1 MTGLIII
8 TIVIFS
14 LAAILLCVPQT
25 KEKTNVW
32 FAIFLFSA
40 GMGYLVAILQYY
52 ILPVINNNVSI
63 KITAQFISAF
73 GFRFSP
79 YFLLQTGISYSN
91 VFSMHWKKR
100 LTYLLP
106 IPGIITFALDF
117 IFIKEGFL
125 TKHICESSLF
135 WDVSIWAV
143 PYGFLGIFFVFH
155 AYYTEQNRKRK
166 KQKLATFWII
176 LPIIFI
182 IVLDYGSSIL
192 KINGWQMWVISLI
205 PTSIS
210 LVIFIFNLN
219 KSGILGVKMNIHF
232 EQVDLQKEELMELVS
247 QLTGAQ
253 KEVLFLKLE
262 GKTNQ
267 EIAKMRNVSLATV
280 KSQINAIHKKLNI
293 KNIDELKRIGM
304 GSSKIK
310 KAGLF

>member
-1 MTGLIII
+1 M
-8 TIVIFS
+8 IFS